1 MSLLYT
7 LILKHYYRFYHGVHT
22 PFVRLKYKWHP
33 PFIVKSAIETLD
45 YIIKERVSVS
55 RFGDGEFIIM
65 NNKGMGFQDA
75 NELLGKRLI
84 EVLRT
89 DRTNHISC
97 LPFPLL
103 NQENLLPDIARYW
116 RRVLAN
122 YHVFLE
128 SICNK
133 KLYYDACFTRFY
145 IDYVDKSNCS
155 VIIDKLKALWDNQ
168 DVFIVEGDSTLFG
181 IDNDFLSN
189 TKSIHRIVCPS
200 KNAFSKYDTIL
211 TEIIKHVPKHS
222 LVLIA
227 LGMTATVLSYD
238 LAKIGYWAIDIGHAD
253 LEYMW
258 YKMGATQRTK
268 IEGKAVNELGIP
280 QVSPS
285 TNTEYLNQIIV
296 HI

>member
-1 MSLLYT
+1 MS
-7 LILKHYYRFYHGVHT
+7 ILSVFYKYYYKLYHGIHT
-22 PFVRLKYKWHP
+22 PYVCLKYRLFP
-33 PFIVKSAIETLD
+33 PFRVESATDTLD
-45 YIIKERVSVS
+45 FIIINKISVS
-55 RFGDGEFIIM
+55 RFGDGEFIVM

-84 EVLRT
+84 EVLKS
-89 DRTNHISC
+89 DSNNHISC

-128 SICNK
+128 SICKK

-145 IDYVDKSNCS
+145 IDYVNKSNCC
-155 VIIDKLKALWDNQ
+155 VIY
-168 DVFIVEGDSTLFG
+168 IVEGDSTLFG
-181 IDNDFLSN
+181 IDNDLLSN
-189 TKSIHRIVCPS
+189 AKSIHRIICPS

-211 TEIIKHVPKHS
+211 TEIIKYVPKQS

-258 YKMGATQRTK
+258 YKMGATRRTK

-280 QVSPS
+280 QVTPS
-285 TNTEYLNQIIV
+285 TNTEYINQIIV
-296 HI
+296 HV